1 MTEEVQ
7 ALAEV
12 DSAPT
17 MDVTATPEVAESTP
31 EVAENQVDQVEEKK
45 YSQAEI
51 DAMIGKR
58 LAREQRKWEREQA
71 NRSAETQIVKAAP
84 TASVDQFE
92 SPEAYAEAMAYQK
105 AEELIAKREAAKQ
118 QSAVL
123 ESYQEREEA
132 ARDKYDDFEQVAYN
146 PKLPITNVMAETIQ
160 SSDIGPELA
169 YYLGSNPKE
178 ADRISRMTPLGQAK
192 EIGKIEAK
200 LASAP
205 PIKKTTSAPAAF
217 NFSKS
222 ASRVRGYL
230 VKSSFA
236 PNCNGFTKMLTTTHA
251 FLVFASSTSWMWPA
265 CKLPMVGTKPMRL
278 PALRSM
284 ASASSSMRS
293 ASSLCPR

>member
-7 ALAEV
+7 TLAEV
-12 DSAPT
+12 DSAPAPEA
-17 MDVTATPEVAESTP
+17 TAAPETLDTAPEV
-31 EVAENQVDQVEEKK
+31 VENQVEQGEEKK

-58 LAREQRKWEREQA
+58 LAREQRKWEREQQQRA
-71 NRSAETQIVKAAP
+71 AETQIVKAAP

-92 SPEAYAEAMAYQK
+92 SPEAYAEALAYQK

-169 YYLGSNPKE
+169 YYLGSNPKDAE
-178 ADRISRMTPLGQAK
+178 RISRMTPLSQAK

-200 LASAP
+200 LAAEP
-205 PIKKTTSAPAAF
+205 PMKRTTSAPAPIKPVA
-217 NFSKS
+217 
-222 ASRVRGYL
+222 AR
-230 VKSSFA
+230 SSGS
-236 PNCNGFTKMLTTTHA
+236 PTHDTTDPRSIKTMTDSQWIEA
-251 FLVFASSTSWMWPA
+251 ERARQIK
-265 CKLPMVGTKPMRL
+265 KLQAQAIR
-278 PALRSM
+278 
-284 ASASSSMRS
+284 
-293 ASSLCPR
+293 

>member
-12 DSAPT
+12 DSVPT
-17 MDVTATPEVAESTP
+17 TEVTATPEVVENAP
-31 EVAENQVDQVEEKK
+31 EVAESQPEQAEEKK

-58 LAREQRKWEREQA
+58 LAREQRKWERDQAAKQTQPAPVEQ
-71 NRSAETQIVKAAP
+71 
-84 TASVDQFE
+84 
-92 SPEAYAEAMAYQK
+92 YAEDTPDALTLQK
-105 AEELIAKREAAKQ
+105 AEELIARREAAKQ
-118 QSAVL
+118 QAEVL
-123 ESYQEREEA
+123 EQYHDREEA

-205 PIKKTTSAPAAF
+205 PIKKTTSAPAPISPVTA
-217 NFSKS
+217 
-222 ASRVRGYL
+222 
-230 VKSSFA
+230 
-236 PNCNGFTKMLTTTHA
+236 
-251 FLVFASSTSWMWPA
+251 
-265 CKLPMVGTKPMRL
+265 
-278 PALRSM
+278 
-284 ASASSSMRS
+284 RS
-293 ASSLCPR
+293 AGAATLDTTDPRSIKSMTASQWIEAERARQIKKLQAQNR

>member
-17 MDVTATPEVAESTP
+17 TDVTATPEVAESTP
-31 EVAENQVDQVEEKK
+31 EVAENQIDQAIEEKK

-71 NRSAETQIVKAAP
+71 QRSAETQIVKAAP
-84 TASVDQFE
+84 IASVDQFE

-105 AEELIAKREAAKQ
+105 AEELLAKREAAKQ
-118 QSAVL
+118 QSQVL
-123 ESYQEREEA
+123 ESYHDLEEEA
-132 ARDKYDDFEQVAYN
+132 RTKYDDFEQVAYN

-205 PIKKTTSAPAAF
+205 PIKKTTSAPAPISPVTAR
-217 NFSKS
+217 S
-222 ASRVRGYL
+222 AGAAVLDTTDPRS
-230 VKSSFA
+230 VKSM
-236 PNCNGFTKMLTTTHA
+236 T
-251 FLVFASSTSWMWPA
+251 ASQWIEA
-265 CKLPMVGTKPMRL
+265 ERARQIKKLQTQNR
-278 PALRSM
+278 
-284 ASASSSMRS
+284 
-293 ASSLCPR
+293 